1 MRNKIVGIT
10 FLKENC
16 MLKNYFAMS
25 GRHTVKDKS
34 YALVNII
41 GLAFGICTC
50 IVIFLVTDYKFSF
63 DSFDSDGREVYRI
76 LGTMQNSSGAT
87 EFLNTDV
94 SEMVALK
101 GQVPGFEV
109 KECFITYGCSK
120 DIPNVNE
127 PLKRFDNDNLCDGR

>member
-1 MRNKIVGIT
+1 
-10 FLKENC
+10 
-16 MLKNYFAMS
+16 MLKNYFAKTE
-25 GRHTVKDKS
+25 RD
-34 YALVNII
+34 AVNII

-63 DSFDSDGREVYRI
+63 DNFDSDGREIYRI
-76 LGTMQNSSGAT
+76 PGNMQNSSGLT

-94 SEMVALK
+94 SDVAALK

-109 KECFITYGCSK
+109 KEGFITYGCST

-127 PLKRFDNDNLCDGR
+127 LLNKFDDDNLCDRR

>member
-63 DSFDSDGREVYRI
+63 DNFDSDGRQIYRI
-76 LGTMQNSSGAT
+76 LGTMQNSSGST
-87 EFLNTDV
+87 ESLNADV
-94 SEMVALK
+94 SEVAVK
-101 GQVPGFEV
+101 RQVPGLEV
-109 KECFITYGCSK
+109 KDGFITYGCST
-120 DIPNVNE
+120 DIPNANE
-127 PLKRFDNDNLCDGR
+127 LLNKFENDNLCDRR